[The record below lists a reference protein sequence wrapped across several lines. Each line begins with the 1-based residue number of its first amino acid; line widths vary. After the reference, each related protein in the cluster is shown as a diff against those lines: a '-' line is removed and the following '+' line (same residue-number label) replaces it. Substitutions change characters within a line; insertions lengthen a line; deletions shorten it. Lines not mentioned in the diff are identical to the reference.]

1 MKQQKTYTPQE
12 QQQAS
17 EAQSRQTVAREFAS
31 VEEML
36 RYDAKQA
43 RVPLGVTHR
52 LNQTL
57 RNEASPG
64 RPWWRRWLG
73 RQ

>member
-1 MKQQKTYTPQE
+1 MKHEKTYTPLE
-12 QQQAS
+12 QQQVS
-17 EAQSRQTVAREFAS
+17 EAQSGQTVAREFAS

-43 RVPLGVTHR
+43 KVPPGIASR

-57 RNEASPG
+57 RNEARPG
-64 RPWWRRWLG
+64 RPWWRRLLG
-73 RQ
+73 GQ